1 MSVAEAQST
10 VAIVHVN
17 GTLYCTTNASPGPN
31 GTATSVFP
39 NATLQVACSGDVVA
53 NAPSNAT
60 SNANGV
66 YRVVLIPRPN
76 ATVDS
81 IVSNCRLFVLIPLST
96 CNLTLPSAGLVSDL
110 RFVRTVLIGFGR
122 ITYMVAAAAE
132 FKRMNSLS
140 ATGFFPKY
148 PVAKSRRH
156 CSRVPAV
163 LSTLK
168 ASPPPLNEFAGDDVL
183 REFLKERELSG
194 DFIAKLSDE
203 LWLRGVV
210 ANSESLGEFEG
221 IADNQKF
228 NAPRLLEEESEGGFL
243 KLKRTNEWLLGED
256 NSAPMNKKMASKEM
270 RNDGERRK
278 MLNFLRY
285 EALKRELLL
294 LTVGIGTACSGYCLV
309 ALSVQAAVS
318 YATGVIFSCLYFQLL
333 CKHADNIS
341 REAVPEVFTKKKSKK
356 IGIRSEDLEDFVER
370 TLKGS
375 SIALSSPRLVIP
387 AAIYGLWEL
396 SQHFT
401 HDIFDFQ
408 LVPAMVGLFAYKAAA
423 LVQVYR
429 DNEDLQFIFPE
440 NTDGSKLQSSL
451 PMAKSQSTVL
461 VEPVYSSVIA
471 LLIIVMAC
479 VELCDAV
486 TVVDVYRLVQYDL
499 AGMPF
504 GSRLAALNHHAGSSL
519 FSSSA
524 AATDLSRT
532 VLILPVR
539 ELNLT
544 FIREYIGQ
552 TKPLGGL
559 LLLLPQVFNPQNVD
573 SGGGSD
579 HDSANK
585 AIKEVLVE
593 LEKLL
598 LHANIPYPV
607 YFGFEDDHVNAV
619 LADVKKNDATGQPA
633 TATTGGYKLVVAA
646 PEPKKIASPAIANI
660 QGWLPGLKADGD
672 SNQLP
677 TIAVVASYDTFGA
690 APALS
695 VGSDSNGSG
704 VVALLEIARL
714 FSVLYS
720 SAKTRGR
727 YNLLFVLTS
736 GGPYNYNGTHKWLRS
751 LDQRLRE
758 TIDYAICLN
767 SIGSINNDLWIH
779 VSKPPDNVYIKQIFQ
794 GFSSVSEE
802 LGLKVGLKHK
812 KINISNPRVAWEH
825 EQFSK
830 LRVTAATLSEL
841 PVAPDFLE
849 STGGLSD
856 SRYFVDE
863 ASISRSVKLVAES
876 LARHIYGQEQKNID
890 IFADNSSLSVNP
902 SYIRS
907 WLEFLSTTPRVAPFL
922 SKNDPLIMA
931 LKKELADH
939 TFEVSVQQE
948 VLDGM
953 FTFYDSISGRLH
965 IYQVASVTFDLLLL
979 LVLGSYLITLFCFL
993 VITTRGLDDLI
1004 SLFRRPTSRKVKTA

>member
-1 MSVAEAQST
+1 MALKPLMILVFVAVMALMSVAEAQNT
-10 VAIVHVN
+10 VGIVHVN
-17 GTLYCTTNASPGPN
+17 GTSYCTADGSPAPH
-31 GTATSVFP
+31 GTATPVFSSNYAHSSP
-39 NATLQVACSGDVVA
+39 FNIYHHNMLRFKLSAPTTWFNS
-53 NAPSNAT
+53 PSNAT
-60 SNANGV
+60 SNGNGV
-66 YRVVLIPRPN
+66 YLVVLLPRPN
-76 ATVDS
+76 PSIAS
-81 IVSNCRLFVLIPLST
+81 IVSNCRLFVLTPLST
-96 CNLTLPSAGLVSDL
+96 CNPSLPSAALVSNL
-110 RFVRTVLIGFGR
+110 KFVRSVQVGFAW
-122 ITYMVAAAAE
+122 ITYMVATTAK
-132 FKRMNSLS
+132 FKKMNSLS

-148 PVAKSRRH
+148 PVLHYAKRRRY

-163 LSTLK
+163 FSTLK

-210 ANSESLGEFEG
+210 NSKNLGEIEG

-228 NAPRLLEEESEGGFL
+228 NSASQLLEDVGQESEGGFL
-243 KLKRTNEWLLGED
+243 KLKRTSEWLLGDD
-256 NSAPMNKKMASKEM
+256 NSAPMNRKMTSKEV
-270 RNDGERRK
+270 RDDGERRK
-278 MLNFLRY
+278 RLNFLRY

-294 LTVGIGTACSGYCLV
+294 LTVSIGSACSGYCLI
-309 ALSVQAAVS
+309 ALSVQVSCSKCICSHGTPDPFFTSIRKSFGSEGNKIQDDIASVFSVVFVMLHGHHRDQTSDPAAVS

-356 IGIRSEDLEDFVER
+356 IGIRSEDLQDFVER
-370 TLKGS
+370 TLRGS
-375 SIALSSPRLVIP
+375 GIALSSPRLVIP

-396 SQHFT
+396 SQHFAN
-401 HDIFDFQ
+401 DIFDFQ

-440 NTDGSKLQSSL
+440 NTDRSKLQSSL
-451 PMAKSQSTVL
+451 PMAKSQSPVL

-499 AGMPF
+499 AGVPF

-524 AATDLSRT
+524 ASGAVTDLSRT

-552 TKPLGGL
+552 KKPFGGL

-579 HDSANK
+579 HDSATK
-585 AIKEVLVE
+585 VIKEVLVE

-767 SIGSINNDLWIH
+767 SIGSSNNDLWIH
-779 VSKPPDNVYIKQIFQ
+779 VSKPPDNVYIKQIF
-794 GFSSVSEE
+794 E
-802 LGLKVGLKHK
+802 
-812 KINISNPRVAWEH
+812 
-825 EQFSK
+825 
-830 LRVTAATLSEL
+830 
-841 PVAPDFLE
+841 
-849 STGGLSD
+849 
-856 SRYFVDE
+856 
-863 ASISRSVKLVAES
+863 
-876 LARHIYGQEQKNID
+876 
-890 IFADNSSLSVNP
+890 
-902 SYIRS
+902 
-907 WLEFLSTTPRVAPFL
+907 
-922 SKNDPLIMA
+922 
-931 LKKELADH
+931 
-939 TFEVSVQQE
+939 
-948 VLDGM
+948 
-953 FTFYDSISGRLH
+953 
-965 IYQVASVTFDLLLL
+965 VASVTFDLLLL